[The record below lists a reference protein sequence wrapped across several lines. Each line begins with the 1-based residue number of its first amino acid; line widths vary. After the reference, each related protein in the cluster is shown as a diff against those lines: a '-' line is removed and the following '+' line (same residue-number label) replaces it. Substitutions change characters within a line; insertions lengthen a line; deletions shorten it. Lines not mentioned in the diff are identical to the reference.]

1 MRSMLEVMGGG
12 GQDWNGRS
20 RPAGILVGGSWR
32 GQGIA
37 MRICAAFLFVVLAA
51 YLHAQ
56 NSGCEALPATKPED
70 INALANAGLA
80 LSHAQQY
87 DAAAVCYRKV
97 LAIDPN
103 IPQIQ
108 LNLGLAEF
116 KRGRFREATEPFL
129 AVLKLDPKDL
139 QARTLL
145 GMSYY
150 GSRMFKDAAA
160 SLEIALAAD
169 PENAQLHY
177 YFAQSLLSSSEYQRS
192 LQEFEWLRR
201 HDPDAAAT
209 HLLIAEALDGLN
221 RPEEAILELK
231 AVIVKSPAEPNVHF
245 AIGYIIYWSQQK
257 DDEAEREFRLE
268 LDHDPAN
275 AQAWAWLADV
285 LIRRNDFQKAKPL
298 LDKALSIDPSVRIAH
313 LDLGIVFAQDEQ
325 YDRAIAAF
333 KEAIRLDDS
342 KTDAHFRLARVYKE
356 AGKPAESAAELAIV
370 RQLREQ
376 KTNDSLQK
384 VTGHPPELQPD
395 K

>member
-1 MRSMLEVMGGG
+1 
-12 GQDWNGRS
+12 
-20 RPAGILVGGSWR
+20 
-32 GQGIA
+32 
-37 MRICAAFLFVVLAA
+37 MRICAAVMWMAA
-51 YLHAQ
+51 AACLPAED
-56 NSGCEALPATKPED
+56 SGCETLPATKPDD
-70 INALANAGLA
+70 INALANTGIA
-80 LSHAQQY
+80 LSHANQY

-116 KRGRFREATEPFL
+116 KSGRFREATDPFL
-129 AVLKLDPKDL
+129 AVLKLDQNNM

-150 GSRMFKDAAA
+150 GSRMFKEAAA

-169 PENAQLHY
+169 PENGQLHY
-177 YFAQSLLSSSEYQRS
+177 YLAQSLLSSSDYQGA
-192 LQEFEWLRR
+192 LKQFEWLQRQ
-201 HDPDAAAT
+201 DPDAPAA
-209 HLLIAEALDGLN
+209 HVLMAEALDGLD

-231 AVIVKSPAEPNVHF
+231 AVIAKSPAEPNVHF
-245 AIGYIIYWSQQK
+245 AIGYIYWSQQK

-298 LDKALSIDPSVRIAH
+298 LDKAVSIDPSVRIAH
-313 LDLGIVFAQDEQ
+313 LDLGIFFAQSKQHE
-325 YDRAIAAF
+325 RAIAAF
-333 KEAIRLDDS
+333 KEAIRLDGS
-342 KTDAHFRLARVYKE
+342 KPDAHFRLAHVYKE

-370 RQLREQ
+370 RQLHEQ
-376 KTNDSLQK
+376 KSADHLQK
-384 VTGHPPELQPD
+384 VTGHAPELQPN

>member
-1 MRSMLEVMGGG
+1 
-12 GQDWNGRS
+12 
-20 RPAGILVGGSWR
+20 
-32 GQGIA
+32 
-37 MRICAAFLFVVLAA
+37 MRICAAASLMVSAA
-51 YLHAQ
+51 CLYAQ
-56 NSGCEALPATKPED
+56 TGGCEVLPATKPED

-80 LSHAQQY
+80 LSRAKQY
-87 DAAAVCYRKV
+87 DAAAVCYGKV

-116 KRGRFREATEPFL
+116 KSGRFRQATGPFR
-129 AVLKLDPKDL
+129 AVLELDPKNT

-160 SLEIALAAD
+160 SLQIALAAD

-177 YFAQSLLSSSEYQRS
+177 YFAQSLLSSSDYQSS
-192 LQEFEWLRR
+192 LKEFEWLQR
-201 HDPDAAAT
+201 HDPDAVAT
-209 HLLIAEALDGLN
+209 HALMAEALDALS

-231 AVIVKSPAEPNVHF
+231 AAIAKSPAEPNVHF

-313 LDLGIVFAQDEQ
+313 LDLGIVFAQDKQ
-325 YDRAIAAF
+325 YGRAIEAF
-333 KEAIRLDDS
+333 QEAIRLDDS

-376 KTNDSLQK
+376 KNEDNLQK
-384 VTGHPPELQPD
+384 VTRNPPDLPPD
-395 K
+395 Q